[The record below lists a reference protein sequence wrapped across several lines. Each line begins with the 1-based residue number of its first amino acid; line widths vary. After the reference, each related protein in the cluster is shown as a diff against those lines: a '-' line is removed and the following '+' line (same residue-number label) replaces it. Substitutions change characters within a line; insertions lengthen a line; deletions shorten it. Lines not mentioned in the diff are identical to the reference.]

1 MNSIIEKATNQNKIS
16 GIKKIEDYLELLSD
30 SERTEIIEKMKKYYS
45 KYINELD
52 NTRNFMSLS
61 YKIKNKYNK
70 NNSSSVNKS
79 LVTNAPRTMEKKM
92 QELYQEEVKEVISFL
107 IENLE
112 NTSMFPDF
120 ESIILYAAK
129 KRRLIELYKLNIG
142 IFGNNEKRRPF
153 FMYFGKFR
161 GVSTKNI
168 QLNFESPVIDSKG
181 AHLVNYITQNYRN
194 YPLRYKDYYLTFVN
208 FPDEKKNHLRWH
220 HTIDTLIYNL
230 LKEMNKLFETF
241 KSSLSNRNRNENKE
255 KSKKL
260 LSELYWL
267 YMQACPFLRGSA
279 SIGEIVFSALLQ
291 KYFGCDFRL
300 FREPFNPML
309 IPDIHAL
316 TYELGHF
323 QLIFWDQFVSC

>member
-1 MNSIIEKATNQNKIS
+1 MSSIIEKATNQNKIS
-16 GIKKIEDYLELLSD
+16 GIKKIEDYLEILSED
-30 SERTEIIEKMKKYYS
+30 DKEEIIKKMKKYYQ
-45 KYINELD
+45 KYTTNIN
-52 NTRNFMSLS
+52 NKNIRMSL
-61 YKIKNKYNK
+61 YEIKNRYNR
-70 NNSSSVNKS
+70 NNSVNKTR
-79 LVTNAPRTMEKKM
+79 VTNAPRTMEKKM
-92 QELYQEEVKEVISFL
+92 QELYQEEVREVISSL

-129 KRRLIELYKLNIG
+129 KRRLIELYKLNILVLK
-142 IFGNNEKRRPF
+142 NNELQRPF

-168 QLNFESPVIDSKG
+168 QLNFESPVISSKG
-181 AHLVNYITQNYRN
+181 EHLVNYITEYYRY
-194 YPLRYKDYYLTFVN
+194 YPLRYKDYDLTSVK
-208 FPDEKKNHLRWH
+208 FPDEEKDHLRWH
-220 HTIDTLIYNL
+220 HTIDTQIYNL
-230 LKEMNKLFETF
+230 LKEMNKLFEKF

-279 SIGEIVFSALLQ
+279 SIGEMVFSALLQ

-316 TYELGHF
+316 TYILEYF
-323 QLIFWDQFVSC
+323 QYIFWNQFVSC

>member
-1 MNSIIEKATNQNKIS
+1 
-16 GIKKIEDYLELLSD
+16 
-30 SERTEIIEKMKKYYS
+30 
-45 KYINELD
+45 
-52 NTRNFMSLS
+52 
-61 YKIKNKYNK
+61 
-70 NNSSSVNKS
+70 
-79 LVTNAPRTMEKKM
+79 M
-92 QELYQEEVKEVISFL
+92 QELYIEEAKEVISFL

-112 NTSMFPDF
+112 NTDMFPDF

-129 KRRLIELYKLNIG
+129 KRRFIELYKLNIG
-142 IFGNNEKRRPF
+142 VLINNKLQRPF
-153 FMYFGKFR
+153 FMYFSKFR

-181 AHLVNYITQNYRN
+181 SHLVEYITNYRSI
-194 YPLRYKDYYLTFVN
+194 YPLKYKNYYLTDVK
-208 FPDEKKNHLRWH
+208 FPDERKNFLRWF

-230 LKEMNKLFETF
+230 LKEMNKLFEKF
-241 KSSLSNRNRNENKE
+241 KSSLSNRNNRNKE

-267 YMQACPFLRGSA
+267 YMQTCPFLRGSA
-279 SIGEIVFSALLQ
+279 SIGEMVFSALLQ
-291 KYFGCDFRL
+291 KYFGCDFKL
-300 FREPFNPML
+300 FIEPFNPML